1 MTIAITPIGLRVVR
15 SSDIARML
23 ERCGKYDPDVTIPMA
38 YQLLSYKEPLPCRQ
52 EIVYDLALIV
62 TRKRGGETQR
72 WMFIT
77 DEAEAIAKK
86 IVYGTEDEV

>member
-38 YQLLSYKEPLPCRQ
+38 YQLLSYKEPLPCRNEIATDLLTVFLRARHNSAQ
-52 EIVYDLALIV
+52 EYMLLHEEAVAVVSKIV
-62 TRKRGGETQR
+62 GQE
-72 WMFIT
+72 
-77 DEAEAIAKK
+77 DEA
-86 IVYGTEDEV
+86 

>member
-52 EIVYDLALIV
+52 EIAMDLV
-62 TRKRGGETQR
+62 TVFMRARRTSEQR
-72 WMFIT
+72 FMKLR
-77 DEAEAIAKK
+77 DEAEAVVAK
-86 IVYGTEDEV
+86 IIGQEDEA